1 MRERASEE
9 AVGADLRVMERAVEN
24 GHDDPAASTAV
35 QLTVGEA
42 HTLALTGACFEDTE
56 LGRFCSVWR

>member
-1 MRERASEE
+1 M
-9 AVGADLRVMERAVEN
+9 GADLRVMERAVEN